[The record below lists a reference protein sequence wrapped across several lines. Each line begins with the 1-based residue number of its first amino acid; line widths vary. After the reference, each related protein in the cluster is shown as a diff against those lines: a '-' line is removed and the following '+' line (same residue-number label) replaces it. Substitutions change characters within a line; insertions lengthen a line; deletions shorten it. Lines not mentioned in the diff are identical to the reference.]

1 MRRRRRYSKAA
12 VDFGKGT
19 GEAHCGLCEHLRSR
33 PGGTRGC
40 DEVAGEIDTAMWCI
54 RFERNERAR
63 APEAVASDMPAVAP
77 RRVQALSP
85 GEGRRA
91 MMGRAAPSQEGRK
104 SERAMKLDRLTT
116 FAPAVKAS
124 SAERLV
130 ATGSRRIEVRVTP
143 LAAGGLRIEAE
154 VPSTLGVLVL
164 RLQP

>member
-1 MRRRRRYSKAA
+1 VRRRRRYSKAA

-40 DEVAGEIDTAMWCI
+40 EEVAGEIDVGMWCI
-54 RFERNERAR
+54 RFERGESERG
-63 APEAVASDMPAVAP
+63 PEIALVSDT
-77 RRVQALSP
+77 RRVQSLLP
-85 GEGRRA
+85 GNGRA
-91 MMGRAAPSQEGRK
+91 MMSQEVRM
-104 SERAMKLDRLTT
+104 RATKMDALTT
-116 FAPAVKAS
+116 FAPAVEAS

-154 VPSTLGVLVL
+154 VPRTLGVLVL

>member
-1 MRRRRRYSKAA
+1 MVRRRRRYSKAA

-40 DEVAGEIDTAMWCI
+40 EEVAGEIDVGMWCI
-54 RFERNERAR
+54 RFERGESERG
-63 APEAVASDMPAVAP
+63 PEIALVSDT
-77 RRVQALSP
+77 RRVQSLLP
-85 GEGRRA
+85 GNGRA
-91 MMGRAAPSQEGRK
+91 MMSQEVRM
-104 SERAMKLDRLTT
+104 RATKMDALTT
-116 FAPAVKAS
+116 FAPAVEAS

-154 VPSTLGVLVL
+154 VPRTLGVLVL